1 MYADDTALLTTSRS
15 AEELEIN
22 AYISLSMAQDYCE
35 KNDLVFNET
44 KTKQMNLG
52 RLKDRVSGLLPH
64 ESCRQVFKDRGILT
78 VTAIYILEVILHATK
93 KNLKKL
99 GDFRGHATRNAQ
111 DYILPLHR
119 MELFTKKPSY
129 AGAKLFNLLP
139 FEIKRGDNNTLKRRL
154 RNWLLEETIY
164 TLNEFIDRCRNYR
177 TT

>member
-1 MYADDTALLTTSRS
+1 
-15 AEELEIN
+15 
-22 AYISLSMAQDYCE
+22 
-35 KNDLVFNET
+35 
-44 KTKQMNLG
+44 
-52 RLKDRVSGLLPH
+52 
-64 ESCRQVFKDRGILT
+64 
-78 VTAIYILEVILHATK
+78 
-93 KNLKKL
+93 
-99 GDFRGHATRNAQ
+99 
-111 DYILPLHR
+111 